1 MKIVVAGG
9 TGLIGRSLIAS
20 LVEDG
25 HDIVV
30 LSRRPSQ
37 YQSLFPDNVSFE
49 QWDAKNDGDWASSI
63 DGAQVV
69 VNLAGENLAGEKFLP
84 DRWTDSKKRRVRESR
99 VNVGRA
105 ITGAIEMASD
115 KPDVL
120 IQSSAVGY
128 YGIRGD
134 EVITETAS
142 AGSDFLATVQVG
154 SEASTAGV
162 ETLGVRRVITR
173 SGLVLT
179 TEGGPLLPRLIL
191 PFKLYGGGYFGS
203 GKQWWSWVHIV
214 DEVRAIR
221 FLIDNDAASGPVNL
235 TSPNP
240 VTNKEFGQALGRAM
254 GKPSF
259 VPVPGFAMRMIVGEA
274 AVMILEGQRVTPDK
288 LLELGFTFRFPDV
301 GEALLDLV
309 NQ

>member
-1 MKIVVAGG
+1 MKVVVAGG

-20 LVEDG
+20 LAKDG
-25 HDIVV
+25 HEIVV
-30 LSRRPSQ
+30 LSRRPSHN
-37 YQSLFPDNVSFE
+37 QSLFPNNVSFQ
-49 QWDAKNDGDWASSI
+49 QWDAINDGDWVSSI
-63 DGAQVV
+63 NGAQTV
-69 VNLAGENLAGEKFLP
+69 VNLAGENLAGKKFLP

-99 VNVGRA
+99 VNSGRA
-105 ITGAIEMASD
+105 ITGAIEMAGD

-134 EVITETAS
+134 EVINETGS
-142 AGSDFLATVQVG
+142 AGSDFLATVQID
-154 SEASTAGV
+154 SENSTADV
-162 ETLGVRRVITR
+162 ETLGVRRVISRT
-173 SGLVLT
+173 GLVLT

-221 FLIDNDAASGPVNL
+221 FLIENDAASGPVNV

-240 VTNKEFGQALGRAM
+240 VTNKEFGKALGRVM
-254 GKPSF
+254 GRPSF
-259 VPVPGFAMRMIVGEA
+259 VPVPGFAMRMIAGEA
-274 AVMILEGQRVTPDK
+274 AVMILDGQRVVPEK

-301 GEALLDLV
+301 EEALRDLV